1 MENQG
6 HFQILVQNQKKPQQK
21 KKTTTKKTLIPLM
34 NKSQKL
40 PIKYLQTECKNALIF
55 NHL

>member
-21 KKTTTKKTLIPLM
+21 KKTN
-34 NKSQKL
+34 NK
-40 PIKYLQTECKNALIF
+40 KNAYTFDEQVTKTSNKIF
-55 NHL
+55 ANRM